1 MKSTVSITKSSWFH
15 LSSKLANAIWKQML
29 KSTVHEFAL
38 AVLDILSW
46 KKFMDFAWLLDAIEA
61 IDRSGLDEEFML
73 NVFKN
78 INTKWSLFAQ
88 NEFFAKLWK
97 LSGQWFF
104 RSKFKELVIKKYV
117 EQLLKDWSDV
127 ISCAETIRIFWW
139 KKFIVNIVWYSLLID
154 ESTNKVEHI
163 SLSEFSSI
171 KQISDDVLIKISKPV
186 YSHNRFDLKFGYMSL
201 KDWEFRWGLF
211 DDVVVKTI
219 KDKVYLYSYSP
230 VHKCSYMDAIS
241 WEVLMEWD
249 VLWDVVE
256 LANWKCVLKNGNFL
270 CDFHTGEK
278 LFTEYMYPQ
287 YDNENNIGFFS
298 NIVWLEDGSYY
309 LFWVKKSTNVI
320 NLQWYIDLN
329 SWEFFG
335 GEDIYVWTWE
345 NSLVWREDF
354 IYETF
359 DWEKCYKA
367 NWMKTNNYLLV
378 DMKTSKIIY
387 SSKYP
392 IEIVFEKGMRMLK
405 TRKRQLWKASKVVE
419 ISFDEVMRKFYPKNK
434 K

>member
-1 MKSTVSITKSSWFH
+1 MKSTVSIAKSSWFH
-15 LSSKLANAIWKQML
+15 LSPKLANAIWKQML

-278 LFTEYMYPQ
+278 LFTEYMYPE

-335 GEDIYVWTWE
+335 GEDIYVWAWE
-345 NSLVWREDF
+345 NGLVWREDF

-419 ISFDEVMRKFYPKNK
+419 ISFDEVMRNFYPKNK